1 MIHETPTGYTC
12 DDPRVFSITVIERL
26 NMSPPIFTLELTMV
40 DGETKKFGGKPFSFT
55 DKLIKEAEA
64 WLATLPA
71 DPSL

>member
-1 MIHETPTGYTC
+1 MIRETETGYEC
-12 DDPRVFSITVIERL
+12 DDPRVSWVTVTWKQHS
-26 NMSPPIFTLELTMV
+26 SPPIFSLDLALK
-40 DGETKKFGGKPFSFT
+40 DGTRKSFGGKPFCFT